1 MASPRVEAEVRL
13 AQAEIALD
21 EKADTWSR
29 LKGMGAAE
37 PTLLAAHRNMLK
49 AARVYAEAFEVMVKE

>member
-1 MASPRVEAEVRL
+1 MGSVKAEREVKL

-29 LKGMGAAE
+29 LKTMGAAE
-37 PTLLAAHRNMLK
+37 TTLLGAHRNMLK
-49 AARVYAEAFEVMVKE
+49 AARVYAAAFEEVLKD